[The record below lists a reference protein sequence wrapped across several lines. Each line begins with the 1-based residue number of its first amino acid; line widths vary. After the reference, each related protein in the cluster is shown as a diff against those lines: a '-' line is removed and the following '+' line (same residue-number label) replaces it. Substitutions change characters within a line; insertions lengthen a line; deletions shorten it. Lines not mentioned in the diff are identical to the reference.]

1 MMAVAAGGFLGAVAR
16 FLVSIYLNK
25 ASFPYGTL
33 VANVTG
39 AFCLGWL
46 LSMNVSDDVLL
57 FFGTGFLGAFTTFS
71 TWLLESAHLPVKKAL
86 FYIGITC
93 CAGFLGSFTASEV
106 YLFF

>member
-1 MMAVAAGGFLGAVAR
+1 MVVAAGGFLGAVAR
-16 FLVSIYLNK
+16 FLVSTYLNK

-33 VANVTG
+33 LANVTG

-46 LSMNVSDDVLL
+46 LSIDVPHEVLL

-71 TWLLESAHLPVKKAL
+71 TWLLESAHMPVKKVF

-93 CAGFLGSFTASEV
+93 CAGFLGSFVASEV
-106 YLFF
+106 YLLF